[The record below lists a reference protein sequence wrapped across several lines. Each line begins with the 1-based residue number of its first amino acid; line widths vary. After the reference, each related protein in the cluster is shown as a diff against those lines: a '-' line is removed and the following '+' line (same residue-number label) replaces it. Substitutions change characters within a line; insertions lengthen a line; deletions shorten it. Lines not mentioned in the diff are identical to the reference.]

1 MVLQEVLCCCFLQLG
16 RAGEGNEAAVDGAYQ
31 IDVLNTHILGNTG
44 CMTGLFKPG
53 KVTLFSSHCA
63 GKKNFYHPHNK
74 LKAILVL

>member
-1 MVLQEVLCCCFLQLG
+1 MVLQEVLCSSYSW
-16 RAGEGNEAAVDGAYQ
+16 EGQEKGSEAAVDGAYQ

-44 CMTGLFKPG
+44 CTTGLFKPG

-63 GKKNFYHPHNK
+63 RKKNFYHPHNK